1 MLKVTF
7 DMSEVIVEKVTFSG
21 EKVTFSGEKVIFSGE
36 KVTFSVGSDIYW
48 RESDI

>member
-7 DMSEVIVEKVTFSG
+7 SFESDILVSEVTFSG

-36 KVTFSVGSDIYW
+36 KNDI
-48 RESDI
+48 

>member
-7 DMSEVIVEKVTFSG
+7 SVRKCVEEVTFSG
-21 EKVTFSGEKVIFSGE
+21 EKVTFSVESGIYRGE

>member
-1 MLKVTF
+1 
-7 DMSEVIVEKVTFSG
+7 MSEVTFIGEKVTFSG
-21 EKVTFSGEKVIFSGE
+21 EKVTFTGE

>member
-1 MLKVTF
+1 
-7 DMSEVIVEKVTFSG
+7 MSEVTFIGEKVTFSG
-21 EKVTFSGEKVIFSGE
+21 EKVTFSGE